1 MKINHNMGAMNSKRN
16 MKINNKASSKS
27 IEKLSSG
34 LRISSAG
41 DDVAGLS
48 ISEKMRSQIRGL
60 EQASRNAADG
70 ITLIQTAEGAL
81 NETNSILQRMRELS
95 VQSINDTNNES
106 DRNAIQKEINSLTSE
121 INRIAN
127 NTEYNT
133 KKLLTGGDGKGIK
146 AINLDFNGTE
156 VTHTKGNDAVTKG
169 MKVGVEISPNLSSST
184 IPQPDGF
191 NFELNGIA
199 LSVRYVYEPTNG
211 KVGDITYGVLGT
223 NGIITQ
229 SPTPSG
235 VITGGQ
241 VKITNTPN
249 GTISASD
256 TEKVA
261 EATAIL
267 FQKQIDSNPTLNGE
281 FKAYNKG
288 SQIIIEALDKNGT
301 VSNGQMVISGINS
314 SKNGLTVSDVNT
326 GNTVGNGTTI
336 GKQDIPAKGAST
348 TIDFSNVAATL
359 DDIKALVDAGM
370 SINGQTIQFFDST
383 DGPYKGKAIG
393 IDIKGVTNAEQL
405 VDAIITQ
412 TQNKLHG
419 VELTKDGNSKL
430 VITSTTKGEH
440 SKLEIFNGNSYNKD
454 IEISLQVG
462 SNENQS
468 MLVSIGEMT
477 AIGLGLVGVGD
488 GFRTVYEV
496 DDGEGNY
503 NVECSLDV
511 TTAKNA
517 QNAIGIIDEA
527 TKKVSTQR
535 SALGAYQNRLQY
547 VVNNLNYSAEN
558 TISSESK
565 IRDTDMALEITK
577 NAKSN
582 VLLQAAQSMM
592 AQANSAPE
600 QIIQLLK

>member
-133 KKLLTGGDGKGIK
+133 KKLLTGGEGKGIK

-199 LSVRYVYEPTNG
+199 LSVRYVSDKANN
-211 KVGDITYGVLGT
+211 VGHIEYANYG
-223 NGIITQ
+223 
-229 SPTPSG
+229 G
-235 VITGGQ
+235 VITGGNIT
-241 VKITNTPN
+241 ITNTVD
-249 GTISASD
+249 GTIVASD
-256 TEKVA
+256 VEKVA
-261 EATAIL
+261 KSTAEL
-267 FQKQIDSNPTLNGE
+267 FQKQIDSNNSLKGE

-288 SQIIIEALDKNGT
+288 SQIIIEALDSNGT
-301 VSNGQMVISGINS
+301 VSNAEMKVTGIAS
-314 SKNGLTVSDVNT
+314 SSNGLTITDVNT

-383 DGPYKGKAIG
+383 DEPYKGKAIG

-419 VELTKDGNSKL
+419 VELTKDGNNKL

-477 AIGLGLVGVGD
+477 AKGLGLVGVGD

-565 IRDTDMALEITK
+565 IRDTDMALEVTK
-577 NAKSN
+577 NTKN
-582 VLLQAAQSMM
+582 DILLQAAQSMM
-592 AQANSAPE
+592 AQANSAPD

>member
-169 MKVGVEISPNLSSST
+169 MKVGVTISSNLSSSS

-191 NFELNGIA
+191 NFELKGVA
-199 LSVRYVYEPTNG
+199 LSVRYVSDKANN
-211 KVGDITYGVLGT
+211 VGHIEYANYG
-223 NGIITQ
+223 
-229 SPTPSG
+229 G
-235 VITGGQ
+235 VITGGNIT
-241 VKITNTPN
+241 ITNTVD
-249 GTISASD
+249 GTIVASD
-256 TEKVA
+256 VEKVA
-261 EATAIL
+261 KSTAEL
-267 FQKQIDSNPTLNGE
+267 FQKQIDSNNSLKGE

-288 SQIIIEALDKNGT
+288 SQIIIEALDSNGT
-301 VSNGQMVISGINS
+301 VSNAEMKVTGIAS
-314 SKNGLTVSDVNT
+314 SSNGLTITDVNT

-370 SINGQTIQFFDST
+370 SINGQTIQFYDST

-419 VELTKDGNSKL
+419 VELTKDGNNKL

-477 AIGLGLVGVGD
+477 AKGLGLVGVGD

-565 IRDTDMALEITK
+565 IRDIDMALEITK

>member
-169 MKVGVEISPNLSSST
+169 MKVGVDIKAGLSSNAV
-184 IPQPDGF
+184 PRPDGF
-191 NFELNGIA
+191 NFELKGVA
-199 LSVRYVYEPTNG
+199 LSVSFVHLPNG
-211 KVGDITYGVLGT
+211 NVGDITYA
-223 NGIITQ
+223 TQ
-229 SPTPSG
+229 NNG

-241 VKITNTPN
+241 VKITNTQN
-249 GTISASD
+249 GTLEAKD
-256 TEKVA
+256 VEKVA
-261 EATAIL
+261 KATAEL

-288 SQIIIEALDKNGT
+288 SQIIIEALDSNGT
-301 VSNGQMVISGINS
+301 VSNGEMKITGIAS
-314 SKNGLTVSDVNT
+314 SKNGLTVSDANT
-326 GNTVGNGTTI
+326 GNVVGDGATI

-370 SINGQTIQFFDST
+370 SINGQTIQFYDS
-383 DGPYKGKAIG
+383 DDEPYKGKAIG

-511 TTAKNA
+511 TTSKNA

>member
-60 EQASRNAADG
+60 EQASRNAGDG

-133 KKLLTGGDGKGIK
+133 KKLLTGGEGKGIK

-191 NFELNGIA
+191 NFELKGVA
-199 LSVRYVYEPTNG
+199 LSVRYVSDKANN
-211 KVGDITYGVLGT
+211 VGHIQYANYG
-223 NGIITQ
+223 
-229 SPTPSG
+229 G
-235 VITGGQ
+235 VITGGNIT
-241 VKITNTPN
+241 ITNTDN
-249 GTISASD
+249 GTIAASD
-256 TEKVA
+256 VEKVA
-261 EATAIL
+261 KSTAEL

-288 SQIIIEALDKNGT
+288 SKIIIEALDSNGT
-301 VSNGQMVISGINS
+301 VSNAEMKVTGIAS
-314 SKNGLTVSDVNT
+314 SSNGLTITDVNT
-326 GNTVGNGTTI
+326 GNIVGNGTTI

-419 VELTKDGNSKL
+419 VELTKDGNKL

-477 AIGLGLVGVGD
+477 AKGLGLVGVGD

-565 IRDTDMALEITK
+565 IRDIDMALEITK

-592 AQANSAPE
+592 AQANSAPG

>member
-1 MKINHNMGAMNSKRN
+1 MKINHNMGAMNSGRN
-16 MKINNKASSKS
+16 MKVKGKDSSKS
-27 IEKLSSG
+27 MEKLSSG

-48 ISEKMRSQIRGL
+48 ISEKMRAQIRGL
-60 EQASRNAADG
+60 EQASRNAGDG

-169 MKVGVEISPNLSSST
+169 MKVGVEISPNLSSS
-184 IPQPDGF
+184 IMPQPDGF
-191 NFELNGIA
+191 NFELKGVA
-199 LSVRYVYEPTNG
+199 LSVRYVSDKANN
-211 KVGDITYGVLGT
+211 VGHIQYANYG
-223 NGIITQ
+223 
-229 SPTPSG
+229 G
-235 VITGGQ
+235 VITGGNIT
-241 VKITNTPN
+241 ITNTDN
-249 GTISASD
+249 GTIAASD
-256 TEKVA
+256 VEKVA
-261 EATAIL
+261 KSTAEL
-267 FQKQIDSNPTLNGE
+267 FQKQIDSNATLNGE

-288 SQIIIEALDKNGT
+288 SQIIIEALDSNGT
-301 VSNGQMVISGINS
+301 VSNAEMKVTGIAS
-314 SKNGLTVSDVNT
+314 SSNGLTITDVNT
-326 GNTVGNGTTI
+326 GNTVVNGTTI

-477 AIGLGLVGVGD
+477 AKGLGLVGVGD

>member
-1 MKINHNMGAMNSKRN
+1 MKINHNMGAMNSGRN
-16 MKINNKASSKS
+16 MKVKGKDSSKS
-27 IEKLSSG
+27 MEKLSSG

-60 EQASRNAADG
+60 EQASRNAGDG

-133 KKLLTGGDGKGIK
+133 KKLLTGGEGKGIK

-169 MKVGVEISPNLSSST
+169 MKVGVDIKAGLSSNA
-184 IPQPDGF
+184 IPRPDGF
-191 NFELNGIA
+191 NFELKGVA
-199 LSVRYVYEPTNG
+199 LSVSFVHLPNG
-211 KVGDITYGVLGT
+211 NVGDITYA
-223 NGIITQ
+223 TQ
-229 SPTPSG
+229 NNG

-241 VKITNTPN
+241 IKITNTQD
-249 GTISASD
+249 GTLEAKD
-256 TEKVA
+256 VEKVA
-261 EATAIL
+261 KATAEL

-288 SQIIIEALDKNGT
+288 SQIIIEALDSNGT
-301 VSNGQMVISGINS
+301 VSNAEMKVTGIAS
-314 SKNGLTVSDVNT
+314 SSNGLTITDVNT
-326 GNTVGNGTTI
+326 GNIVGNGTTI

-419 VELTKDGNSKL
+419 VELTKDGNNKL

-477 AIGLGLVGVGD
+477 ARGLGLVGVGD

-565 IRDTDMALEITK
+565 IRDIDMALEITK

-592 AQANSAPE
+592 AQANSAPG

>member
-1 MKINHNMGAMNSKRN
+1 MKINHNMGAMNSGRN
-16 MKINNKASSKS
+16 MKVKGKDSSKS
-27 IEKLSSG
+27 MEKLSSG

-48 ISEKMRSQIRGL
+48 ISEKMRAQIRGL
-60 EQASRNAADG
+60 EQASRNAGDG

-169 MKVGVEISPNLSSST
+169 MKVGVTISSNLSSS
-184 IPQPDGF
+184 IMPQPDGF
-191 NFELNGIA
+191 NFELKGVA
-199 LSVRYVYEPTNG
+199 LSVRYVSDKANN
-211 KVGDITYGVLGT
+211 VGHIQYANYG
-223 NGIITQ
+223 
-229 SPTPSG
+229 G
-235 VITGGQ
+235 VITGGNIT
-241 VKITNTPN
+241 ITNTDN
-249 GTISASD
+249 GTIAASD
-256 TEKVA
+256 VEKVA
-261 EATAIL
+261 KSTAEL

-288 SQIIIEALDKNGT
+288 SKIIIEALDSNGT
-301 VSNGQMVISGINS
+301 VSNAEMKVTGIAS
-314 SKNGLTVSDVNT
+314 SSNGLTITDVNT
-326 GNTVGNGTTI
+326 GNIVGNGTTI

-419 VELTKDGNSKL
+419 VELTKDGNTKL

-477 AIGLGLVGVGD
+477 AKGLGLVGVGD

>member
-169 MKVGVEISPNLSSST
+169 MKVGVTISSNLSSSS

-191 NFELNGIA
+191 NFELKGVA
-199 LSVRYVYEPTNG
+199 LSVRYVSDKANN
-211 KVGDITYGVLGT
+211 VGHIEYANYG
-223 NGIITQ
+223 
-229 SPTPSG
+229 G
-235 VITGGQ
+235 VITGG
-241 VKITNTPN
+241 KITITNTVD
-249 GTISASD
+249 GTIVASD
-256 TEKVA
+256 VEKVA
-261 EATAIL
+261 KSTAEL
-267 FQKQIDSNPTLNGE
+267 FQKQIDSNNSLKGE

-288 SQIIIEALDKNGT
+288 SQIIIEALDSNGT
-301 VSNGQMVISGINS
+301 VSNAEMKVTGIAS
-314 SKNGLTVSDVNT
+314 SSNGLTITDVNT

-370 SINGQTIQFFDST
+370 SINGQTIQFYDST

-419 VELTKDGNSKL
+419 VELTKDGNNKL

-477 AIGLGLVGVGD
+477 AKGLGLVGVGD

-565 IRDTDMALEITK
+565 IRDIDMALEITK

>member
-1 MKINHNMGAMNSKRN
+1 MKINHNMGAMNSGRN
-16 MKINNKASSKS
+16 MKVKGKDSSKS
-27 IEKLSSG
+27 MEKLSSG

-48 ISEKMRSQIRGL
+48 ISEKMRAQIRGL
-60 EQASRNAADG
+60 EQASRNAGDG

-156 VTHTKGNDAVTKG
+156 VTHTKGSDAVTKG
-169 MKVGVEISPNLSSST
+169 MKVGVTISSNLSSS
-184 IPQPDGF
+184 IMPQPDGF
-191 NFELNGIA
+191 NFELKGVA
-199 LSVRYVYEPTNG
+199 LSVRYVSDKANN
-211 KVGDITYGVLGT
+211 VGHIQYANYG
-223 NGIITQ
+223 
-229 SPTPSG
+229 G
-235 VITGGQ
+235 VITGGNIT
-241 VKITNTPN
+241 ITNTDN
-249 GTISASD
+249 GTIAASD
-256 TEKVA
+256 VEKVA
-261 EATAIL
+261 KSTAEL
-267 FQKQIDSNPTLNGE
+267 FQKQIDSNNSLKGE

-288 SQIIIEALDKNGT
+288 SQIIIEALDSNGT
-301 VSNGQMVISGINS
+301 VSNAEMKVTGIAS
-314 SKNGLTVSDVNT
+314 SSNGLTITDVNT
-326 GNTVGNGTTI
+326 GNTVVNGTTI

-370 SINGQTIQFFDST
+370 SINGQTIQFYDS
-383 DGPYKGKAIG
+383 DDEPYKGKAIG

-419 VELTKDGNSKL
+419 VELTKDGNNKL

-477 AIGLGLVGVGD
+477 AKGLGLVGVGD

>member
-169 MKVGVEISPNLSSST
+169 MKVGVTISSNLSSS
-184 IPQPDGF
+184 IMPQPDGF
-191 NFELNGIA
+191 NFELKGVA
-199 LSVRYVYEPTNG
+199 LSVRYVSDKANN
-211 KVGDITYGVLGT
+211 VGHIQYANYG
-223 NGIITQ
+223 
-229 SPTPSG
+229 G
-235 VITGGQ
+235 VITGGNIT
-241 VKITNTPN
+241 ITNTDN
-249 GTISASD
+249 GTIAASD
-256 TEKVA
+256 VEKVA
-261 EATAIL
+261 KSTAEL

-288 SQIIIEALDKNGT
+288 SKIIIEALDSNGT
-301 VSNGQMVISGINS
+301 VSNAEMKVTGIAS
-314 SKNGLTVSDVNT
+314 SSNGLTITDVNT
-326 GNTVGNGTTI
+326 GNIVGNGTTI

-419 VELTKDGNSKL
+419 VELTKDGNKL

-477 AIGLGLVGVGD
+477 AKGLGLAGVGD

-565 IRDTDMALEITK
+565 IRDIDMALEITK

-592 AQANSAPE
+592 AQANSAPD

>member
-133 KKLLTGGDGKGIK
+133 KKLLTGGEGKGIK

-184 IPQPDGF
+184 TTQPDGF

-199 LSVRYVYEPTNG
+199 LSVRYVSDKANN
-211 KVGDITYGVLGT
+211 VGHIKYANYG
-223 NGIITQ
+223 
-229 SPTPSG
+229 G
-235 VITGGQ
+235 VITGGNIT
-241 VKITNTPN
+241 ITNTDN
-249 GTISASD
+249 GTIAASD
-256 TEKVA
+256 VEKVA
-261 EATAIL
+261 KSTAEL
-267 FQKQIDSNPTLNGE
+267 FQKQIDSNNSLKGE

-288 SQIIIEALDKNGT
+288 SQIIIEALDSNGT
-301 VSNGQMVISGINS
+301 VSNAEMKVTGIAS
-314 SKNGLTVSDVNT
+314 SSNGLTITDVNT

-370 SINGQTIQFFDST
+370 SINGQTIQFYDST

-419 VELTKDGNSKL
+419 VELTKDGNNKL

-477 AIGLGLVGVGD
+477 AKGLGLVGVGD

-565 IRDTDMALEITK
+565 IRDIDMALEITK

-592 AQANSAPE
+592 AQANSAPD

>member
-1 MKINHNMGAMNSKRN
+1 MKINHNMGAMNSGRN
-16 MKINNKASSKS
+16 MKVKGKDSSKS
-27 IEKLSSG
+27 MEKLSSG

-48 ISEKMRSQIRGL
+48 ISEKMRAQIRGL
-60 EQASRNAADG
+60 EQASRNAGDG

-156 VTHTKGNDAVTKG
+156 VTHTKGSDAVTKG
-169 MKVGVEISPNLSSST
+169 MKVGVTISSNLSSS
-184 IPQPDGF
+184 IMPQPDGF
-191 NFELNGIA
+191 NFELKGVA
-199 LSVRYVYEPTNG
+199 LSVRYVSDKANN
-211 KVGDITYGVLGT
+211 VGHIQYANHG
-223 NGIITQ
+223 
-229 SPTPSG
+229 G
-235 VITGGQ
+235 VITGGNIT
-241 VKITNTPN
+241 ITNTYN
-249 GTISASD
+249 GTIAASD
-256 TEKVA
+256 VEKVA
-261 EATAIL
+261 KSTAEL
-267 FQKQIDSNPTLNGE
+267 FQKQIDSNNSLKGE

-288 SQIIIEALDKNGT
+288 SQIIIEALDSNGT
-301 VSNGQMVISGINS
+301 VSNAEMKVTGIDS
-314 SKNGLTVSDVNT
+314 LSNGLTITDVNT
-326 GNTVGNGTTI
+326 GNTLVNGTTI

-370 SINGQTIQFFDST
+370 SINGQTIQFYDS
-383 DGPYKGKAIG
+383 DDEPYKGKAIG

-419 VELTKDGNSKL
+419 VELTKDGNNKL

-477 AIGLGLVGVGD
+477 AKGLGLVGVGD
-488 GFRTVYEV
+488 GFRAVYEV

>member
-1 MKINHNMGAMNSKRN
+1 MKINHNMGAMNSGRN
-16 MKINNKASSKS
+16 MKVKGKDSSKS
-27 IEKLSSG
+27 MEKLSSG

-133 KKLLTGGDGKGIK
+133 KKLLTGGEGKGIK

-169 MKVGVEISPNLSSST
+169 MKVGVDIKAGLSSNAV
-184 IPQPDGF
+184 PRPDGF
-191 NFELNGIA
+191 NFELKGVA
-199 LSVRYVYEPTNG
+199 LSVSFVHLPNG
-211 KVGDITYGVLGT
+211 NVGDITYA
-223 NGIITQ
+223 TQ
-229 SPTPSG
+229 NNG

-241 VKITNTPN
+241 VKITNTQN
-249 GTISASD
+249 GTLEAKD
-256 TEKVA
+256 VEKVA
-261 EATAIL
+261 KATAEL

-288 SQIIIEALDKNGT
+288 SQIIIEALDSNGT
-301 VSNGQMVISGINS
+301 VSNGEMKITGIAS
-314 SKNGLTVSDVNT
+314 SKNGLTVSDANT
-326 GNTVGNGTTI
+326 GNVVGDGATI

>member
-60 EQASRNAADG
+60 EQASRNAGDG

-169 MKVGVEISPNLSSST
+169 MKVGVTISSNLSSS
-184 IPQPDGF
+184 IMPQPDGF
-191 NFELNGIA
+191 NFELKGVA
-199 LSVRYVYEPTNG
+199 LSVRYVSDKANN
-211 KVGDITYGVLGT
+211 VGHIQYANYG
-223 NGIITQ
+223 
-229 SPTPSG
+229 G
-235 VITGGQ
+235 VITGGNIT
-241 VKITNTPN
+241 ITNTDN
-249 GTISASD
+249 GTIAASD
-256 TEKVA
+256 VEKVA
-261 EATAIL
+261 KSTAEL
-267 FQKQIDSNPTLNGE
+267 FQKQIDSNATLRGE

-288 SQIIIEALDKNGT
+288 SQIIIEALDSNGT
-301 VSNGQMVISGINS
+301 VSNAEMKVTGIAS
-314 SKNGLTVSDVNT
+314 SSNGLTITDVNT
-326 GNTVGNGTTI
+326 GNTVVNGTTI

-370 SINGQTIQFFDST
+370 SINGQTIQFYDS
-383 DGPYKGKAIG
+383 DDEPYKGKAIG

-419 VELTKDGNSKL
+419 VELTKDGNKL

-477 AIGLGLVGVGD
+477 AKGLGLVGVGD

-565 IRDTDMALEITK
+565 IRDIDMALEITK
-577 NAKSN
+577 NAKSDI
-582 VLLQAAQSMM
+582 LLQAAQSMM

>member
-169 MKVGVEISPNLSSST
+169 MKVGVDIKAGLSSNAV
-184 IPQPDGF
+184 PRPDGF
-191 NFELNGIA
+191 NFELKGVA
-199 LSVRYVYEPTNG
+199 LSVSFVHLPNG
-211 KVGDITYGVLGT
+211 NVGDITYA
-223 NGIITQ
+223 TQ
-229 SPTPSG
+229 NNG

-241 VKITNTPN
+241 VKITNTQN
-249 GTISASD
+249 GTLEAKD
-256 TEKVA
+256 VEKVA
-261 EATAIL
+261 KATAEL

-288 SQIIIEALDKNGT
+288 SQIIIEALDSNGT
-301 VSNGQMVISGINS
+301 VSNGEMKITGIAS
-314 SKNGLTVSDVNT
+314 SKNGLTVSDANT
-326 GNTVGNGTTI
+326 GNVVGDGATI

-511 TTAKNA
+511 TTSKNA

-565 IRDTDMALEITK
+565 IRDTDMALEVTK
-577 NAKSN
+577 NAKSDI
-582 VLLQAAQSMM
+582 LLQAAQSMM

>member
-169 MKVGVEISPNLSSST
+169 MKVGVTISSNLSSSS

-191 NFELNGIA
+191 NFELKGVA
-199 LSVRYVYEPTNG
+199 LSVRYVSDKANN
-211 KVGDITYGVLGT
+211 VGHIEYANYG
-223 NGIITQ
+223 
-229 SPTPSG
+229 G
-235 VITGGQ
+235 VITGGNIT
-241 VKITNTPN
+241 ITNTVD
-249 GTISASD
+249 GTIVASD
-256 TEKVA
+256 VEKVA
-261 EATAIL
+261 KSTAEL
-267 FQKQIDSNPTLNGE
+267 FQKQIDSNNSLKGE

-288 SQIIIEALDKNGT
+288 SQIIIEALDSNGT
-301 VSNGQMVISGINS
+301 VSNAEMKVTGIAS
-314 SKNGLTVSDVNT
+314 SSNGLTITDVNT

-370 SINGQTIQFFDST
+370 SINGQTIQFYDST

-419 VELTKDGNSKL
+419 VELTKDGNKL

-477 AIGLGLVGVGD
+477 AKGLGLVGVGD

-565 IRDTDMALEITK
+565 IRDIDMALEITK

-592 AQANSAPE
+592 AQANSAPD

>member
-169 MKVGVEISPNLSSST
+169 MKVGVTISSNLSSS
-184 IPQPDGF
+184 IMPQPDGF
-191 NFELNGIA
+191 NFELKGVA
-199 LSVRYVYEPTNG
+199 LSVRYVSDKANN
-211 KVGDITYGVLGT
+211 VGHIQYANYG
-223 NGIITQ
+223 
-229 SPTPSG
+229 G
-235 VITGGQ
+235 VITGGNIT
-241 VKITNTPN
+241 ITNTDN
-249 GTISASD
+249 GTIAASD
-256 TEKVA
+256 VEKVA
-261 EATAIL
+261 KSTAEL
-267 FQKQIDSNPTLNGE
+267 FQKQIDSNATLNGE

-288 SQIIIEALDKNGT
+288 SQIIIEALDSNGT
-301 VSNGQMVISGINS
+301 VSNAEMKVTGIAS
-314 SKNGLTVSDVNT
+314 SSNGLTITDVNT
-326 GNTVGNGTTI
+326 GNTVVNGTTI

-419 VELTKDGNSKL
+419 VELTKDGNNKL

-477 AIGLGLVGVGD
+477 ARGLGLVGVGD

-565 IRDTDMALEITK
+565 IRDIDMALEITK

-592 AQANSAPE
+592 AQANSAPD